1 MQFRNRAEIFEYLKS
16 HWWDDIQQQWKNFNE
31 HCKRPFCQ
39 PGDKTIVNLLAK
51 SSFYMFHYYCSF
63 VKVWIYQVYL
73 QKMRGLQVFKF
84 KINFESNFVSIV
96 TITVNRLAELL
107 TLLRNRQLALAQDYK
122 IQSAN

>member
-1 MQFRNRAEIFEYLKS
+1 
-16 HWWDDIQQQWKNFNE
+16 
-31 HCKRPFCQ
+31 
-39 PGDKTIVNLLAK
+39 
-51 SSFYMFHYYCSF
+51 
-63 VKVWIYQVYL
+63 
-73 QKMRGLQVFKF
+73 MRGLQVFKF